1 MTKDDSP
8 ASPASQQAPQ
18 KMSGGLQLTGTVIAV
33 RTEEKTWEKETYIQS
48 TVSISD
54 GEQVYL
60 WRHRHDGKPF
70 TAPALF
76 QQIRLKVTRAMTDK
90 GQIMVGG
97 LVIG

>member
-1 MTKDDSP
+1 MSKEESP
-8 ASPASQQAPQ
+8 ASPAIQQALQ
-18 KMSGGLQLTGTVIAV
+18 KISGGLQLTGTVIAV
-33 RTEEKTWEKETYIQS
+33 RTEDKTWEKETYTQS

-70 TAPALF
+70 TPPALF
-76 QQIRLKVTRAMTDK
+76 QQVRLKVTRAMTDK

-97 LVIG
+97 FVIA